1 MSDENY
7 YDELRVEPGASRDEI
22 RDAHR
27 ARIEDL
33 EAARDRKGITD
44 AQLQQNREEV
54 ARVRKAWNVL
64 SDPYQRGR
72 YDQRIS
78 APETGDQATDDRT
91 DDDSDGS
98 TTGSEVEL
106 TGWRKLLAPPPPK
119 NGTSNGG
126 AAKNTGT
133 RDRNPTTGRRPRP
146 EPTIVLPD
154 GMRLAEPR
162 NRGMALLFDLA
173 VCLVI
178 FTSVNLFVPGLLQS
192 DFKSTQDK
200 ISKLTDLHDAQNK
213 VIDAQ
218 SSLDSAKSASD
229 KASATKDLN
238 SAQKDANKAA
248 KDARNQGVS
257 NPPATGT
264 STKATAKATQTQID
278 KLGEHNQT
286 TTYVTALIVL
296 LLMLLYLVPICART
310 GQTLGMRRRRLKVV
324 RINGAPVG
332 WYASFT
338 RFLIPLLFA
347 VAIPQLGALI
357 GLGIVGWAYF
367 DKNRQGLHDKLART
381 VVVDA

>member
-7 YDELRVEPGASRDEI
+7 YEELGVEPGASRDEI

-27 ARIEDL
+27 ARIEGL

-44 AQLQQNREEV
+44 AQLQQNRDEV

-72 YDQRIS
+72 YDQKIS
-78 APETGDQATDDRT
+78 APGADDETGDDPTG

-98 TTGSEVEL
+98 TPGSEVEL

-119 NGTSNGG
+119 NGTSDGG
-126 AAKNTGT
+126 ANRSGT
-133 RDRNPTTGRRPRP
+133 RERKPAAGARQRP

-178 FTSVNLFVPGLLQS
+178 FTSVNIFVPGLIQS

-218 SSLDSAKSASD
+218 SSLDSAKSSSD
-229 KASATKDLN
+229 QASATKDLN
-238 SAQKDANKAA
+238 SAQKDANQAA
-248 KDARNQGVS
+248 KDARKQGVS

-264 STKATAKATQTQID
+264 STKATAKATQTKID
-278 KLGEHNQT
+278 KLDEHNQT
-286 TTYVTALIVL
+286 TTYIIAVLILV
-296 LLMLLYLVPICART
+296 LMLLYLVPICART
-310 GQTLGMRRRRLKVV
+310 GQTLGMRRRRIKVV

-381 VVVDA
+381 VIVDA